1 MRAALGIIA
10 AAFVFASGCAQK
22 DWIDRTLVTVDVTGS
37 WTDSN
42 NVFWLDLTQEGA
54 KVKGSVR
61 TLSGGLRSGSA
72 HATEQAP
79 IEGTVAGDVFTFN
92 APEGT
97 LDGQMTVSAD
107 EMTGLV
113 STTTGGPRVL
123 SLRRTK
129 SPTPPDSPT
138 R

>member
-1 MRAALGIIA
+1 MKAALVVIA
-10 AAFVFASGCAQK
+10 AALVFASGCVKQQ
-22 DWIDRTLVTVDVTGS
+22 DWIDRTLVTVDVTGT
-37 WTDSN
+37 WEGGL
-42 NVFWLDLTQEGA
+42 WLDLKQEGA
-54 KVKGSVR
+54 KVKGWVR
-61 TLSGGLRSGSA
+61 MHWGGMRSGSSLA
-72 HATEQAP
+72 MEQSP
-79 IEGTVAGDVFTFN
+79 IEGTVAGDVFTFK
-92 APEGT
+92 ALQGT